1 MKSEEVKAA
10 LVLLGFKENTG
21 TVYTWRMTLPGK
33 NIGVIYD
40 ENMGKYG
47 FIKQR
52 GVMAG
57 PEWYYKTDRLL
68 VNVGEYLNETR
79 GSESHTDIMR
89 VE

>member
-21 TVYTWRMTLPGK
+21 TVYTWRMALPGK

-40 ENMGKYG
+40 ENMDKYG

-52 GVMAG
+52 GMMIG

-68 VNVGEYLNETR
+68 TNVGNHLDDIR
-79 GSESHTDIMR
+79 GENK
-89 VE
+89 